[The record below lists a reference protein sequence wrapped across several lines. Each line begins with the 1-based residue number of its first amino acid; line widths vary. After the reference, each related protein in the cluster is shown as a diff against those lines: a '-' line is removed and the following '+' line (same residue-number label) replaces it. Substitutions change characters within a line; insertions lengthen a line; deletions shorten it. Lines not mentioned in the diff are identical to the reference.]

1 MTHAEK
7 KIRDLQIVSLRKQG
21 YSQSELSEMFGLTS
35 VAHICRRYGVDGVMS
50 SRKASPVHI
59 YGRGNQHSK
68 RTEEERKQYVES
80 LLPEGFSYVGGYIDC
95 DHKVTIRCETC
106 GFVFERSMVA
116 IRKGNQTTCESCQN
130 AKKEQAKKEKEARA
144 AEKQITANQR
154 KADRLADI
162 MLRTFQTE
170 CYECG
175 KIFVTHNPRQKRCS
189 EECMRKAANRLSSHR
204 KDRRIPKDKR
214 VDRGI
219 TAMALYNR
227 DKGVCWICGGLCDP
241 NDKQTINGTIICG
254 NMYPSVDHIIPVCEG
269 GEDSW
274 ENVRLAHRI
283 CNTRRFQTAG

>member
-50 SRKASPVHI
+50 SRKASPVPI

-80 LLPEGFSYVGGYIDC
+80 LLPEGFSYVGGYVDC

-116 IRKGNQTTCESCQN
+116 IRKGNQTTCESCKN

-144 AEKQITANQR
+144 AEKQITA
-154 KADRLADI
+154 
-162 MLRTFQTE
+162 
-170 CYECG
+170 
-175 KIFVTHNPRQKRCS
+175 KITNTGWNEWKQYKI
-189 EECMRKAANRLSSHR
+189 
-204 KDRRIPKDKR
+204 RIPVTSGAVTVGIYLDTAPDCWGNFDDVELVK
-214 VDRGI
+214 VD
-219 TAMALYNR
+219 
-227 DKGVCWICGGLCDP
+227 
-241 NDKQTINGTIICG
+241 
-254 NMYPSVDHIIPVCEG
+254 
-269 GEDSW
+269 
-274 ENVRLAHRI
+274 
-283 CNTRRFQTAG
+283 